1 MPNAW
6 ITHLKAFRAKNKGM
20 SLSTAMKEAKKTYK
34 KKAPGATKVK
44 KVKASAKAPKS
55 KAKAKVSKARGAP
68 VNRKEA
74 IKKGEVKRQSR
85 SRKKRF
91 NY

>member
-6 ITHLKAFRAKNKGM
+6 IIHLKAFRAKNKGM

-44 KVKASAKAPKS
+44 KVKATAKAPKS
-55 KAKAKVSKARGAP
+55 KAIV
-68 VNRKEA
+68 
-74 IKKGEVKRQSR
+74 KKGASPIASHRNSEWI
-85 SRKKRF
+85 F
-91 NY
+91 FHGFFF

>member
-44 KVKASAKAPKS
+44 KVKATAKPSKS
-55 KAKAKVSKARGAP
+55 KAKVSKARVRRLRKAP
-68 VNRKEA
+68 VNREEA
-74 IKKGEVKRQSR
+74 MKGEVKRQSR
-85 SRKKRF
+85 SRKK
-91 NY
+91 